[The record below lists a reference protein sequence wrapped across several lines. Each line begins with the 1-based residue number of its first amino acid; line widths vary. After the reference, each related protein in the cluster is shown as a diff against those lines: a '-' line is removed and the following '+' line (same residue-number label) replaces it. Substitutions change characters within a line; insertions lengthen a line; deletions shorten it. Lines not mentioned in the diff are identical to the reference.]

1 MASPQLGH
9 QDYIVA
15 WVCALPIE
23 VAAAQAMLD
32 EVHPDPPRN
41 DKDPNVYTLGR
52 IGEHNVV
59 IACLPVDQ
67 AAIQMKTA
75 FPSIRFG
82 VMVGI
87 GGGVP
92 SAEADIRLGDVVV
105 GIGGRVLSAEADICL
120 GDLVSQPYKEYGK
133 GLIPYGFG
141 KDAASGLER
150 TSSLDV
156 PPTILVDAISKVKA
170 KYVRGISMFSKYLS
184 KLTDL
189 PLFARGN
196 AGPDILFE
204 AAYEHTGGETCET
217 CSKGRIVRRQPR
229 SKEIVVHYGTIASGN
244 HVVRDGRARDMISL
258 MFGGV
263 LCLETEVAADLAKA
277 FPYLAIRGISDYADS
292 HKNEKWQS
300 YAAATAAACAK
311 ELISVIQTT
320 EVEVMPVNT
329 EEIFSITFCLS
340 EVSAVEYFVARQ
352 QELAEIHRKLSGNGS
367 RRTVVLHGVGGI
379 GKTQLAVAYAKRHT
393 ADYSAIFWL
402 DSTSEDSLKQSFAR
416 VSKRVLQE
424 HPFASWLSVVKEKG
438 NLDEVVD
445 AVKMWLSLRKN
456 RLWLVVY
463 DGYDNPKLPGITDR
477 TAVDIHRFLPEAHQG
492 AILITTR
499 SSQVK
504 LGDRIRVGKLT
515 DIRDSLKIL
524 SHASGRESVV
534 DGEASLTVADA
545 ELT

>member
-92 SAEADIRLGDVVV
+92 SAEADI
-105 GIGGRVLSAEADICL
+105 CL

-196 AGPDILFE
+196 AGPDIL
-204 AAYEHTGGETCET
+204 
-217 CSKGRIVRRQPR
+217 
-229 SKEIVVHYGTIASGN
+229 
-244 HVVRDGRARDMISL
+244 D
-258 MFGGV
+258 
-263 LCLETEVAADLAKA
+263 
-277 FPYLAIRGISDYADS
+277 
-292 HKNEKWQS
+292 
-300 YAAATAAACAK
+300 
-311 ELISVIQTT
+311 
-320 EVEVMPVNT
+320 
-329 EEIFSITFCLS
+329 
-340 EVSAVEYFVARQ
+340 
-352 QELAEIHRKLSGNGS
+352 RKS
-367 RRTVVLHGVGGI
+367 
-379 GKTQLAVAYAKRHT
+379 
-393 ADYSAIFWL
+393 
-402 DSTSEDSLKQSFAR
+402 
-416 VSKRVLQE
+416 
-424 HPFASWLSVVKEKG
+424 
-438 NLDEVVD
+438 
-445 AVKMWLSLRKN
+445 
-456 RLWLVVY
+456 
-463 DGYDNPKLPGITDR
+463 
-477 TAVDIHRFLPEAHQG
+477 
-492 AILITTR
+492 
-499 SSQVK
+499 
-504 LGDRIRVGKLT
+504 
-515 DIRDSLKIL
+515 
-524 SHASGRESVV
+524 
-534 DGEASLTVADA
+534 
-545 ELT
+545 